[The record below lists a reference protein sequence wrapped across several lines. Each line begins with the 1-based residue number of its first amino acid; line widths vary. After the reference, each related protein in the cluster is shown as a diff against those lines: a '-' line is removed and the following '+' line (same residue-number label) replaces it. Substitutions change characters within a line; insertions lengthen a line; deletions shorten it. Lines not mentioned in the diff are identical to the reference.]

1 MILTDYTLNI
11 NIEVILKLQ
20 TREFRLYWARIEGNR
35 AFWELDT
42 ADMYVVRVCEISFF
56 LKRNSH
62 ESCIRQLS
70 MRQSLSKVNSIAPTF
85 SSRLSSFNS
94 CAVIMSSSDDSL
106 DIELDSEL
114 FQEPP
119 GYFLPPLPYTSTKF
133 TLISGQAINLRLVG
147 HNPLWV
153 LTSSLWRLF
162 ARLLL

>member
-1 MILTDYTLNI
+1 MLNI
-11 NIEVILKLQ
+11 RSIIYGSIASGRCRKLLQSWMICLNDDVEIVCDHRRVWRRLSVIPEKS
-20 TREFRLYWARIEGNR
+20 
-35 AFWELDT
+35 
-42 ADMYVVRVCEISFF
+42 V
-56 LKRNSH
+56 
-62 ESCIRQLS
+62 LS

-85 SSRLSSFNS
+85 SSRLSSSNS

-162 ARLLL
+162 ARQLL